1 MDTIVITFEDG
12 SKREYRKGIK
22 LNEIVNDVRD
32 GSLFDVI
39 CAQYR
44 NQIIFG
50 EDTLV
55 KSGNLNFHDINTK
68 EGNRIYERGLMF
80 LFQVV
85 VVSLLGTG
93 TRVKIKHAVDG
104 GVYCE
109 ISKPVTKEL
118 LKEVKDKMNELVEK
132 GIPFSKVETSRLDA
146 INYFTS
152 IKRMDKVKTLSYDNS
167 KFVTLYKFNG
177 VYNYILGDLPSDASV
192 LKYFDFT
199 LLNENGVVVRFPSI
213 YDNGKINKYVHHD
226 KYFTSLEDYSKWGSV
241 LNLDNLGEL
250 NEAIIK
256 NNASE
261 IVQLSET
268 VQNYK
273 LLSIAEEIVKD
284 KENIKMVLLS
294 GPSSSG
300 KTTTARKLSLY
311 LKSLGLNPCPLSI
324 DDYFIEREDTPLN
337 EDGKP
342 DYESIRAIDTK
353 LFNNQVSKLLK
364 GSKVTIPTFNFITGK
379 KEFNRTIQMNK
390 NDVLIIEGL
399 HALNE
404 ELTKSIDKKNKYK
417 IYISPLTFLN
427 VDDDNR
433 IGMTDIRLLRR
444 MVRDSRTRGY
454 SPSHTLSTW
463 ADVRKGEQL
472 YVFPY
477 QDADNAVFNSS
488 LVYELGVLK
497 TYVEPL
503 LFSVKEDDPQY
514 GTARK
519 LLELFKFVL
528 PIPSE
533 YVPDLS
539 ILREF
544 IGGSYFER

>member
-55 KSGNLNFHDINTK
+55 KSGNLSFHDINTK

-241 LNLDNLGEL
+241 LNLDNF
-250 NEAIIK
+250 
-256 NNASE
+256 
-261 IVQLSET
+261 
-268 VQNYK
+268 Y
-273 LLSIAEEIVKD
+273 
-284 KENIKMVLLS
+284 
-294 GPSSSG
+294 
-300 KTTTARKLSLY
+300 Y
-311 LKSLGLNPCPLSI
+311 L
-324 DDYFIEREDTPLN
+324 
-337 EDGKP
+337 
-342 DYESIRAIDTK
+342 
-353 LFNNQVSKLLK
+353 
-364 GSKVTIPTFNFITGK
+364 
-379 KEFNRTIQMNK
+379 
-390 NDVLIIEGL
+390 
-399 HALNE
+399 
-404 ELTKSIDKKNKYK
+404 
-417 IYISPLTFLN
+417 
-427 VDDDNR
+427 
-433 IGMTDIRLLRR
+433 
-444 MVRDSRTRGY
+444 
-454 SPSHTLSTW
+454 
-463 ADVRKGEQL
+463 
-472 YVFPY
+472 
-477 QDADNAVFNSS
+477 
-488 LVYELGVLK
+488 
-497 TYVEPL
+497 
-503 LFSVKEDDPQY
+503 
-514 GTARK
+514 
-519 LLELFKFVL
+519 
-528 PIPSE
+528 
-533 YVPDLS
+533 
-539 ILREF
+539 
-544 IGGSYFER
+544 

>member
-55 KSGNLNFHDINTK
+55 KSGNLSFHDINTK

>member
-55 KSGNLNFHDINTK
+55 KSGNLSFHDINTK

-273 LLSIAEEIVKD
+273 LLEIAEEIVKD

>member
-1 MDTIVITFEDG
+1 
-12 SKREYRKGIK
+12 
-22 LNEIVNDVRD
+22 
-32 GSLFDVI
+32 
-39 CAQYR
+39 
-44 NQIIFG
+44 
-50 EDTLV
+50 
-55 KSGNLNFHDINTK
+55 
-68 EGNRIYERGLMF
+68 
-80 LFQVV
+80 
-85 VVSLLGTG
+85 
-93 TRVKIKHAVDG
+93 
-104 GVYCE
+104 
-109 ISKPVTKEL
+109 
-118 LKEVKDKMNELVEK
+118 
-132 GIPFSKVETSRLDA
+132 
-146 INYFTS
+146 
-152 IKRMDKVKTLSYDNS
+152 
-167 KFVTLYKFNG
+167 
-177 VYNYILGDLPSDASV
+177 
-192 LKYFDFT
+192 
-199 LLNENGVVVRFPSI
+199 
-213 YDNGKINKYVHHD
+213 
-226 KYFTSLEDYSKWGSV
+226 
-241 LNLDNLGEL
+241 
-250 NEAIIK
+250 
-256 NNASE
+256 
-261 IVQLSET
+261 
-268 VQNYK
+268 
-273 LLSIAEEIVKD
+273 
-284 KENIKMVLLS
+284 MVLLS

>member
-55 KSGNLNFHDINTK
+55 KSGNLSFHDINTK
-68 EGNRIYERGLMF
+68 EGNRIYERGLVF

>member
-1 MDTIVITFEDG
+1 MDTIVVTFEDG

-50 EDTLV
+50 DDTLV
-55 KSGNLNFHDINTK
+55 KSGNLSFHDINTK

-284 KENIKMVLLS
+284 KDNIKLVLLS